1 MKIIALAQRPDLYSH
16 QRLQTVAIER
26 GHTFDIVPTLSCY
39 LSVASGDPQV
49 FHNGKP
55 LAGYDAVI
63 PRIGISIT
71 FYGLAVLRQFEM
83 RGVYP
88 LNESVGIGRSRD
100 QFRSLQ
106 LMARDG
112 LKLPVT
118 TFAHDARVSKQVVE
132 AAGGAPLLI
141 KLLEDTQGV
150 RVVMADT
157 DRSAQ
162 SVIEAFRRAKV
173 NILVQQVINE
183 PGATGIRVLVLGDQ
197 VIAAT
202 TRSIDE
208 ESGIEPSGMHE
219 PEAIE
224 IQPDEAAAA
233 IQAARTVG
241 LNLAGVD
248 LVRSTNGPLV
258 QEVTSSPGLE
268 DIETTTGIDA
278 ASKII
283 EFLEEHAGKSA
294 IRTQGQG

>member
-1 MKIIALAQRPDLYSH
+1 
-16 QRLQTVAIER
+16 
-26 GHTFDIVPTLSCY
+26 
-39 LSVASGDPQV
+39 
-49 FHNGKP
+49 
-55 LAGYDAVI
+55 
-63 PRIGISIT
+63 
-71 FYGLAVLRQFEM
+71 
-83 RGVYP
+83 
-88 LNESVGIGRSRD
+88 
-100 QFRSLQ
+100 LQ

-150 RVVMADT
+150 RTVLADT

-183 PGATGIRVLVLGDQ
+183 PEATGIRVLVLGNE

-219 PEAIE
+219 PEAID
-224 IQPDEAAAA
+224 IKPDEAAAA

-248 LVRSTNGPLV
+248 LVRSASGPLV

-278 ASKII
+278 ASRII
-283 EFLEEHAGKSA
+283 GFLEEHAGKSA
-294 IRTQGQG
+294 IETQGQG